1 MCMYSPIK
9 RNLKS
14 LLLLV
19 MVLSS
24 SCLLFAFDPIQG
36 ASYDIY
42 LLTGNEDIVLP
53 YTSFGISATPPN
65 LMDAEE
71 NGNQNITMRISDDTG
86 IINTSYFWWKLRS
99 GESLS
104 FNVSLSMTPFEMD
117 GDAYQINADAVMNE
131 PISIYGCEAVL
142 SDEKRDAN
150 VRNTH
155 VNFMGIIPMNIVA
168 DNNSWEF
175 SPAKKYYSTGKV
187 TVQVN

>member
-9 RNLKS
+9 RKLN
-14 LLLLV
+14 LLLI
-19 MVLSS
+19 MAIALSS
-24 SCLLFAFDPIQG
+24 SCFLFAFDAMQG

-86 IINTSYFWWKLRS
+86 IMNTSYFWWKLRS

-104 FNVSLSMTPFEMD
+104 FNVYLSLTPFEMD
-117 GDAYQINADAVMNE
+117 DDVYQINADAVMEE
-131 PISIYGCEAVL
+131 PISIYGCKAVL